1 MWKKNKGRRGIS
13 KISLNSLWGKL
24 AQRDNMTKTEYVSDP
39 PVYFELVTN
48 PLKKVKNVEVF
59 GEQFLLVNWEDLES
73 IVEPH
78 ACSNVVV
85 GSFVTAQ
92 ARLKLYGVLHQL
104 DKRVLYFDTDSVIY
118 IHKPELWNPEIINN
132 GLGEWTDEMPTAKIT
147 KFVGMGPTNYGYEY
161 VEHDTGKLRS
171 TCKVKGLTLDYNTS
185 QVIHFYNMIEWAT
198 SDKRDFR
205 ESVEYQH
212 RIRKHK
218 DRKITTERQSKM
230 YRFTYDKRVIVKN
243 GETVPYGYLL

>member
-1 MWKKNKGRRGIS
+1 
-13 KISLNSLWGKL
+13 
-24 AQRDNMTKTEYVSDP
+24 
-39 PVYFELVTN
+39 
-48 PLKKVKNVEVF
+48 
-59 GEQFLLVNWEDLES
+59 
-73 IVEPH
+73 
-78 ACSNVVV
+78 
-85 GSFVTAQ
+85 
-92 ARLKLYGVLHQL
+92 
-104 DKRVLYFDTDSVIY
+104 
-118 IHKPELWNPEIINN
+118 
-132 GLGEWTDEMPTAKIT
+132 
-147 KFVGMGPTNYGYEY
+147 MGPKNYGYEY
-161 VEHDTGKLRS
+161 LEHDTGKLKS

-198 SDKRDFR
+198 SDKRDFL

>member
-1 MWKKNKGRRGIS
+1 MEKNKGRRGIS
-13 KISLNSLWGKL
+13 KISLNSLWGKV

-48 PLKKVKNVEVF
+48 PLKQVKNVEVF

-73 IVEPH
+73 IVEPP

-104 DKRVLYFDTDSVIY
+104 DKRVLYFDTDSIIY
-118 IHKPELWNPEIINN
+118 IHKPELWNPEY
-132 GLGEWTDEMPTAKIT
+132 
-147 KFVGMGPTNYGYEY
+147 VG
-161 VEHDTGKLRS
+161 HDTGKLKS

-198 SDKRDFR
+198 SHKRDFR
-205 ESVEYQH
+205 ESVEYLH
-212 RIRKHK
+212 RISKHK

-243 GETVPYGYLL
+243 VETVPYGYLL